1 VNDLTWSDD
10 KARSISQRSSVQA
23 MKIAVYDSNLTD
35 AQWTFL
41 KLMLPKPKKCGRPPT
56 DRRVIVDAIFYV
68 IKGGIQWRLLPAH
81 FPPWQTVYHIFRQWT
96 LDHTWESLNA
106 RLRAHVR
113 ATHGK
118 RSRPTA
124 AILDRQSIKSDG
136 HGGAVGYD
144 AAKQI
149 KGRKRHLLVDTL
161 GLVLGVLVTP
171 ASTPERDGAKA
182 LLHGVL
188 RWFTWLRLLWVD
200 GGYCGET
207 FAQWVQGLRPKLA
220 VQVVK
225 RSDDVKGFVVLP
237 RRWVVERTF
246 GWLMRQRRLVRDY
259 ETTTTSAQAWI
270 YIAMIRIQLRR
281 LA

>member
-1 VNDLTWSDD
+1 
-10 KARSISQRSSVQA
+10 
-23 MKIAVYDSNLTD
+23 MKIATYNTCLTD
-35 AQWTFL
+35 AQWAFL
-41 KLMLPKPKKCGRPPT
+41 KPMLPKPSQRGRPPT
-56 DRRVIVDAIFYV
+56 DRRPIINAILY
-68 IKGGIQWRLLPAH
+68 ILKGGIPWRLLPAH
-81 FPPWQTVYHIFRQWT
+81 FPPWKTVYHVFRKWT

-124 AILDRQSIKSDG
+124 AILDSQSVKSDA

-144 AAKQI
+144 AAKCI

-171 ASTPERDGAKA
+171 ASTAERAGAQA
-182 LLHGVL
+182 LLARILG
-188 RWFTWLRLLWVD
+188 WFTWLRRLWVD
-200 GGYCGET
+200 GGYSGEA
-207 FAQWVQGLRPKLA
+207 FAHWVKGLRPKLE
-220 VQVVK
+220 VEVVK
-225 RSDDVKGFVVLP
+225 RSDAVKGFVVLP

-259 ETTTTSAQAWI
+259 ETTETSAEAWV
-270 YIAMIRIQLRR
+270 YIAMVRIQLRR